1 MPHFLLLLIVF
12 ICIYRHQTWCDNPLK
27 KIAYFYW
34 HPWYVFADAT
44 LWTSLKIKDAENVVN
59 KVQRRMVLTLL
70 KLRKE
75 IGYAPSKLP
84 LILFSLPC
92 DRLLHFI
99 NVTFSLA
106 FNWVFICIY
115 KHQTWCD
122 NPFKK
127 IAYFY
132 WHRWY
137 VFADA
142 TLWTSLKIKGAENVV
157 NKVQRRMVM
166 TLLKLRK
173 EIGYAPSKLP
183 LILFSLP
190 CDRSFSVFLLF
201 FAFLI
206 VSEEMN
212 KCLNHDW
219 FYYHSH

>member
-1 MPHFLLLLIVF
+1 
-12 ICIYRHQTWCDNPLK
+12 
-27 KIAYFYW
+27 
-34 HPWYVFADAT
+34 
-44 LWTSLKIKDAENVVN
+44 VVN

-122 NPFKK
+122 NPLKK